1 MGGRGGRRD
10 ADLARQDPG
19 TGEGRRSAVHGACG
33 GAASDGWEEE
43 AMVAGSRCVLGGAG
57 AVREWRGG
65 GDVGRTGCEW

>member
-1 MGGRGGRRD
+1 M
-10 ADLARQDPG
+10 
-19 TGEGRRSAVHGACG
+19 HGACG
-33 GAASDGWEEE
+33 GAGSDGWEEE